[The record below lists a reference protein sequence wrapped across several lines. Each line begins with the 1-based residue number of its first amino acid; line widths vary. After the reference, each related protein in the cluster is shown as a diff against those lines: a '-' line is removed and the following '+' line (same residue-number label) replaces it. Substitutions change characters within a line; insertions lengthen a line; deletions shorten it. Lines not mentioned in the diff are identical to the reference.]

1 MMTAPLLDLN
11 IQTIDTSVKLAED
24 KQFFKWCERTLQY
37 ALNKNTTVH
46 THPNWQITLRIVDA
60 EEGQILNRQYR
71 DKDYATNVLSFYY
84 DSPFADLDFD
94 ECDEAMPSDLS
105 GEGDIVL
112 CAPVVVK
119 EAKQQEK
126 SLLAHSAHLMV
137 HATLHLLGY
146 DHETEAD
153 ATLMEGLEIAIL
165 QELGFN
171 NPYEEH

>member
-24 KQFFKWCERTLQY
+24 AQFFRWCDTALKY
-37 ALNKNTTVH
+37 ALAKGTAAH
-46 THPNWQITLRIVDA
+46 THSTWQITLRIVDA

-84 DSPFADLDFD
+84 DSPFADLDFA
-94 ECDEAMPSDLS
+94 ECDEAMPQDLS
-105 GEGDIVL
+105 GEGDIIL
-112 CAPVVVK
+112 CAPIVVK
-119 EAKQQEK
+119 EAKEQEK